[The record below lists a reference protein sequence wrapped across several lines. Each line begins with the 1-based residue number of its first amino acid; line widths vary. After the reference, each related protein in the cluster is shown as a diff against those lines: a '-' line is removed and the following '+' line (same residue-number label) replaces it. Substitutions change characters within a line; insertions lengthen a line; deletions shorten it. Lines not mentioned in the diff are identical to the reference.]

1 MSAARDQLAIQVSA
15 EYGTQLTK
23 NIPIAINMFQRKCL
37 KGNIL
42 EHWIKYKLKTII
54 PNAQGHIQY
63 SNVVDIN
70 AMNGADVIP
79 LFYLFYIETCYL
91 NVPKHFVLVNAPP
104 GHSLIN
110 PPK

>member
-23 NIPIAINMFQRKCL
+23 NIPIAINVSKKMLERKYPRTLNKVQIKNNYPKCPGPHSVFERCRY
-37 KGNIL
+37 KCNEWSRRDSFIL
-42 EHWIKYKLKTII
+42 LVLHRNMLSERPKTFR
-54 PNAQGHIQY
+54 PCERG
-63 SNVVDIN
+63 
-70 AMNGADVIP
+70 
-79 LFYLFYIETCYL
+79 
-91 NVPKHFVLVNAPP
+91 P